1 MERHGRCLEALA
13 DPDIPQLYI
22 HGCHA
27 GFVATLILVV
37 LVLRRDQESVA
48 ANRTHSK
55 GITLLL
61 IFRCLLFDRQERILL
76 LNE

>member
-13 DPDIPQLYI
+13 DPDIPALDI

-27 GFVATLILVV
+27 GFIAPLILVV
-37 LVLRRDQESVA
+37 LVLRGDQESVA
-48 ANRTHSK
+48 ANGTHSK

-61 IFRCLLFDRQERILL
+61 IY
-76 LNE
+76 